1 MKIPE
6 KEDYKNSELYAI
18 RHSVAHCLAA
28 AVLEFF
34 PDAKLGVGPPIEDGL
49 YYDFLLSRNLTP
61 EDLEKIEARTK
72 AFIAEN
78 HEFIG
83 TKVTADEARKTFAD
97 QPFKL
102 ELIDQFEQEAKE
114 NGEEL
119 NLTTYQVGPFLD
131 LCRGGHV
138 PNTKKIKQNAVKVMS
153 VAGAYWRGDENREQ
167 LQRIY
172 ATAWEKQKDL
182 EEYLWRREEAEKRDH
197 RKLGE
202 ELDIF
207 TVAPEIGKGLPLW
220 LPNGTV
226 IKEELEA
233 WAKETERL
241 WGYQRIST
249 PHITKEDLFYKSGHL
264 PYYAE
269 DMYSPMEIEG
279 ENYYLKPMNCPMHHM
294 VYLARKHSYKE
305 LPIRFAEYGTVYRY
319 ERSGQLF
326 GLMRVRALTQ
336 NDAHIYCRE
345 DQAIDEFLRIMQLH
359 EYYYKAL
366 GIAEYH
372 LVLALRDPEKKDKYH
387 DDEEMWNKAES
398 ITREA
403 AEKSGIPFMEDIGGA
418 AHYGPKVDFVIKSAI
433 GREFSISTNQVDLYM
448 PKRFGLTFTNSSGEE
463 EYAVVQHRAP
473 LGSHERFV
481 GFLIEHFAGAFPTWL
496 APVQVR
502 ILPVAG
508 AHDDYARRVQEELF
522 AAGFRADWI
531 IADEPL
537 GNRIRKAKLEKIP
550 YVLVVGDDDVANNT
564 AGINPRGG
572 ERGEVRRGV
581 SITQFASDLRK
592 EIDTKQLSPE

>member
-6 KEDYKNSELYAI
+6 KENYKNSELYAI

-28 AVLEFF
+28 VVLEFF

-49 YYDFLLSRNLTP
+49 YYDFLLPRNLTP
-61 EDLEKIEARTK
+61 EDLEKIETRMK
-72 AFIAEN
+72 
-78 HEFIG
+78 EFIG
-83 TKVTADEARKTFAD
+83 ENHDFVGTKVSADEARKLFAN

-102 ELIDQFEQEAKE
+102 ELIDQFEQEARE
-114 NGEEL
+114 AGEEL

-138 PNTKKIKQNAVKVMS
+138 KNTKKIKANAVKIMS

-182 EEYLWRREEAEKRDH
+182 EDYLWRLEEAEKRDH

-207 TVAPEIGKGLPLW
+207 TIAPEVGKGLPLW
-220 LPNGTV
+220 LPNGTI
-226 IKEELEA
+226 IKEELEN
-233 WAKETERL
+233 WAKETERK

-249 PHITKEDLFYKSGHL
+249 PHITKEDLFFKSGHL
-264 PYYAE
+264 PYFAE

-279 ENYYLKPMNCPMHHM
+279 EKYYLKPMNCPMHHV
-294 VYLARKHSYKE
+294 VYLSRKHSYKE
-305 LPIRFAEYGTVYRY
+305 LPIRYAEYGTVYRY

-345 DQAIDEFLRIMQLH
+345 DQAIEEFLRIMQLH

-366 GIAEYH
+366 GINEYH
-372 LVLALRDPEKKDKYH
+372 LVLSLRDPEKKEKYH
-387 DDEEMWNKAES
+387 DDDEMWEKAES

-403 AEKSGIPFMEDIGGA
+403 AEKSGIPFIEDVGGA

-448 PKRFGLTFTNSSGEE
+448 PKRFGLTFTNNQGEE
-463 EYAVVQHRAP
+463 EYVVVQHRAP

-496 APVQVR
+496 SPVQVR
-502 ILPVAG
+502 VLAVKEQV
-508 AHDDYARRVQEELF
+508 DDYAMRVRDELF
-522 AAGFRADWI
+522 EAGFRADWVE
-531 IADEPL
+531 ADEPL

-550 YVLVVGDDDVANNT
+550 YILVVGDEDVDANT
-564 AGINPRGG
+564 AGVNPRGG
-572 ERGEVRRGV
+572 DVRRGV
-581 SITQFASDLRK
+581 PITQFVGDLQK
-592 EIDTKQLSPE
+592 EVDSKQLNPQ